1 MGQFFDY
8 FPKIKYDIAKG
19 DYTVYQNPTNI
30 FLRIGIIRETLDK
43 IGSYYI
49 YAIKD
54 GEKPEILADK
64 VYGTSEAHWIIL
76 MANDRHDAAYEWPL
90 NYSDFNNYIANK
102 YRTAA
107 GGSSLTNNQV
117 IAWSQG
123 SIAGSNSIHHYEKVV
138 DRTETVSGL
147 TTTFKYV
154 VNYQK
159 ETINDPANAAPYDS
173 YTTLS
178 DAGSYETYTVN
189 GKVVR
194 ERTYRNKVSIYDYEF
209 QVNEDKREIKI
220 IKPEYYTQIVDELRN
235 LTGTKN
241 AFMRRL
247 V

>member
-8 FPKIKYDIAKG
+8 FPKIAYDIAKN
-19 DYTVYQNPTNI
+19 DYSTYQNPTNI

-49 YAIKD
+49 YNIKD

-76 MANDRHDAAYEWPL
+76 MANDRHNAAYDWPL

-102 YRTAA
+102 YRTTA
-107 GGSSLTNNQV
+107 GGPTLTDNEV
-117 IAWSQG
+117 ISWSQG

-138 DRTETVSGL
+138 DRTEAVSGL
-147 TTTFKYV
+147 TTTFRYV

-159 ETINDPANAAPYDS
+159 ETVNDPSDAPPYDS
-173 YTTLS
+173 YASLS
-178 DAGSYETYTVN
+178 DAGDFQTYTVN
-189 GKVVR
+189 GKTVN
-194 ERTYRNKVSIYDYEF
+194 ERTYRSLISIYDYEF
-209 QVNEDKREIKI
+209 QANEDKRQIKI
-220 IKPEYYTQIVDELRN
+220 IKPDYYTQIVDELRN
-235 LTGTKN
+235 LTGTKD